1 MDYLVA
7 ALLPSLFLLW
17 MYVFSLRTSL
27 RVAEHRLE
35 RLEERSDAA
44 PDLRTQKK
52 ALQGDT
58 VARRKVWV
66 EGEVRWAVKDLLK
79 VCEHYDMP
87 IIVLVQYDPRDAE
100 FGYLESLPEG
110 RTSKRMR
117 EISKLHRGTEVE
129 VTKDKP
135 LPTKAPALEVL
146 DGGKDTEEKKEA

>member
-7 ALLPSLFLLW
+7 ALLPTVFLLW

-27 RVAEHRLE
+27 RAAEYRLE
-35 RLEERSDAA
+35 RLEEKSDAA
-44 PDLRTQKK
+44 PDLRTQKR

-58 VARRKVWV
+58 VARRKVWL
-66 EGEVRWAVKDLLK
+66 EREVRWAVKDLLK

-117 EISKLHRGTEVE
+117 EISRLHRGTEVE
-129 VTKDKP
+129 ISKIES

-146 DGGKDTEEKKEA
+146 EGGKDTEEKEA